1 MKLSPMPHFCHCPPP
16 DGLPPGMLLHGS
28 CASRDAAAVLL
39 LGPPGSGKSD
49 LLLRLIA
56 RGWVL
61 VADDQVVVDGV
72 AVSAPPALRGMLEV
86 RGLGIF
92 EGLAVAEG
100 ARLAL
105 VVELV
110 AREAVTRLPKPMTWV
125 SAAVPCV
132 ALHGHDAAAP
142 DIVSLA
148 LDAALGRVAQRA
160 GAFAA

>member
-1 MKLSPMPHFCHCPPP
+1 
-16 DGLPPGMLLHGS
+16 MLLHGS
-28 CASRDAAAVLL
+28 CASRHAAAVLL
-39 LGPPGSGKSD
+39 LGPSGSGKSD

-56 RGWVL
+56 RGWNL
-61 VADDQVVVDGV
+61 VADDQVVIDGD

-110 AREAVTRLPKPMTWV
+110 AREAVTRLPMPGTW
-125 SAAVPCV
+125 APAGVPRV
-132 ALHGHDAAAP
+132 ALHGFDVAAP
-142 DIVSLA
+142 EKVALA
-148 LDAALGRVAQRA
+148 LDAAQGRIAQRA